1 MSISVVL
8 LLLLLWPRVTA
19 TVTVTGD
26 AGTGGFKV
34 YELFS
39 RHDWDGFY
47 FSLSLFMFPIWSSVR
62 ARHQRGLGGVGVTAY
77 HHRLRFCFI
86 LDLISTGI
94 LIPRAGHPCVGQ
106 LFHQKYHGLSV

>member
-1 MSISVVL
+1 MLISVVL

-19 TVTVTGD
+19 TVTGTGD

-39 RHDWDGFY
+39 RHDRDGFY

-62 ARHQRGLGGVGVTAY
+62 ARHQRGLEGVG
-77 HHRLRFCFI
+77 
-86 LDLISTGI
+86 DSISSS
-94 LIPRAGHPCVGQ
+94 PA
-106 LFHQKYHGLSV
+106 FFAFWY